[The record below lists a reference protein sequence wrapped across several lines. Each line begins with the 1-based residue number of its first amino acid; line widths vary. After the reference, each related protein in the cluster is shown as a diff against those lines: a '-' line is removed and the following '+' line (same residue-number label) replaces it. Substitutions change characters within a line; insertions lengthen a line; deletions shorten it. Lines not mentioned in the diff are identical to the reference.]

1 MNAHVAHIF
10 PRLYQR
16 MPVSELDA
24 PETPVS
30 ELDAS
35 KTLASEFDAP
45 ETPVNEIDTPPA
57 PEHCFPGWVYVL
69 RLEDDCWY
77 VGYSADLETRIAQ
90 HFLGRGADW
99 TRLHVPVGVESVQR
113 GDVHLETVVTV
124 ALMAK
129 YHWKKVR
136 GGRYMQAAML
146 QAPPPIL
153 KAYSRKPPRPLVE
166 PVAVETQDGHTVTYE
181 QLGGCTGVWRAKI
194 GGPKASACSQRG
206 VKMLRAATET
216 DLRAAVSDWL
226 SAV

>member
-1 MNAHVAHIF
+1 MNAQVAHYF

-16 MPVSELDA
+16 MPASELDA
-24 PETPVS
+24 P
-30 ELDAS
+30 
-35 KTLASEFDAP
+35 
-45 ETPVNEIDTPPA
+45 PA
-57 PEHCFPGWVYVL
+57 AEDCYPGWVYVL

-99 TRLHVPVGVESVQR
+99 TRRHVPVGVESVQR
-113 GDVHLETVVTV
+113 GDVHLETALTV

-136 GGRYMQAAML
+136 GGKYMQADML

-153 KAYSRKPPRPLVE
+153 KAYHRKPPRILVE
-166 PVAVETQDGHTVTYE
+166 PVSVETQDGHTVMYE
-181 QLGGCTGVWRAKI
+181 QLEEGAGAWRAKI

-226 SAV
+226 SAA